1 MHYQRVRREGE
12 QETGTVGRP
21 RIYPKEKGKSHRGAP
36 QMTVRLEPEVMDWV
50 KENGGAGFLRKL
62 TERLYELVQNEE
74 FQDAWDQISPD

>member
-1 MHYQRVRREGE
+1 MHYQRMRREGE
-12 QETGTVGRP
+12 QETGSVGRP

-74 FQDAWDQISPD
+74 FQETWEQIAPD